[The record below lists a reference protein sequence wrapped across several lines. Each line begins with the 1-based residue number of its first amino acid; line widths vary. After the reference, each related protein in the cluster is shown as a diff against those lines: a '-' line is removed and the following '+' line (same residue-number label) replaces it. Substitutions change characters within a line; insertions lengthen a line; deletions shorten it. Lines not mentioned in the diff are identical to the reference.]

1 MRSYKSKE
9 NFFKKMKKKP
19 AVQSVIDNIDSYTVE
34 QLENLKGNQF
44 PKWLR
49 EVLVKYKNRGGRTP
63 EEMAEM
69 FAAMMRENDNGKE
82 VRDTDR
88 ER

>member
-19 AVQSVIDNIDSYTVE
+19 AVLNVINNIDNYSVE
-34 QLENLKGNQF
+34 QLQNLKGNQF
-44 PKWLR
+44 PKWIR
-49 EVLVKYKNRGGRTP
+49 EVLVKYKNRGGRTA

-69 FAAMMRENDNGKE
+69 FAAMMREKDDDEE
-82 VRDTDR
+82 VRNRDS
-88 ER
+88 E

>member
-19 AVQSVIDNIDSYTVE
+19 AIMNVVNNIDNYSVE
-34 QLENLKGNQF
+34 DLQNLKGNQF
-44 PKWLR
+44 PKWIR
-49 EVLVKYKNRGGRTP
+49 EVLVKYKNRGGKTA

-69 FAAMMRENDNGKE
+69 FAAIMREKDNGE
-82 VRDTDR
+82 EIRDRDS
-88 ER
+88 E